1 MVWALTRVVIHSD
14 DENSELY
21 GEGAAFS
28 LSAERDVVLARP
40 FDESELD
47 DFDRALDW
55 LDTDAV
61 L

>member
-14 DENSELY
+14 DENSEVF
-21 GEGAAFS
+21 GAGAAFS
-28 LSAERDVVLARP
+28 LSEVREIVLAMP
-40 FDESELD
+40 FDDAELD
-47 DFDRALDW
+47 DFDRALNW